1 MERCYDVFY
10 IFVVSIYTYI
20 DFFSGRYFF
29 KFWIVFN
36 LFSKYETNIIIKLFS
51 NFLTL
56 KKLYKC

>member
-20 DFFSGRYFF
+20 DFFSGRYLF

-36 LFSKYETNIIIKLFS
+36 LLCVSSENMKQIL
-51 NFLTL
+51 
-56 KKLYKC
+56 